1 MRVVCD
7 NCGAVYKIA
16 NEKLSKEVNR
26 ATCKRCGHK
35 IIIYKPGSRAA
46 EEAAASQTSPAAE
59 EEDEERTVI
68 KSVPE
73 LQKMASSQASVPSIG
88 SLTAELRAISIPGI
102 QSVGGPTAKADA
114 LGPLGPAGPSEPT
127 PAPPPPPAIAPL
139 PSQSAAPGPAAQPSP
154 PRMPSVIPATAIP
167 PSDSPATKVYDGPSP
182 SVAGVPSP
190 ASQAGPVPPGP
201 TGGFAPSSDQTR
213 PLPLPTTGRGG
224 VAPSNG
230 STGPTLGLSPSP
242 GPSPTVGG
250 SVPPRSAAAMGSAT
264 AVTSVKVSAS
274 PVLGAVTWFSIV
286 GLVGLLGSLAGLD
299 WPVSLIFFAL
309 AALGLTACLFL
320 ATVTGRG
327 LHPQR
332 TPIAL
337 ILAFFLTV
345 VLTAIHFAVA
355 GGLVSGGN
363 DTPSPAELRPPPTK
377 PVPPVATPA
386 PAPEGEATGDGATGA
401 GLDSDELEMARKY
414 SGTEVAGL
422 GNGKEDEAWREP
434 TPAKESKAD
443 VVRPPPA
450 ERRTPRPKAEPTPA
464 PRESSGPGPSR
475 PRLNE
480 PDASSS
486 SAKSDGPSP
495 FVIDTIIRNNAAIV
509 RCLRVEEAKG
519 VDLSGKIYLKFTIAP
534 EGGVS
539 KARVTTSRFAGTALD
554 TCISRELNALKFP
567 PFDGTPKKITYPLIV
582 Q

>member
-46 EEAAASQTSPAAE
+46 EEAAASQTSPVTD

-102 QSVGGPTAKADA
+102 QSVGGPTPKADA
-114 LGPLGPAGPSEPT
+114 LGPLGPSGPTDST
-127 PAPPPPPAIAPL
+127 PPPPPPAIAPL
-139 PSQSAAPGPAAQPSP
+139 PSQSAAGPGVQPSS
-154 PRMPSVIPATAIP
+154 PRMPAMIPATAIP
-167 PSDSPATKVYDGPSP
+167 ASDSPATKVYDGPSP
-182 SVAGVPSP
+182 SVAGAPSP
-190 ASQAGPVPPGP
+190 AGSTAPLPPPFGTP
-201 TGGFAPSSDQTR
+201 APAPATDQTR
-213 PLPLPTTGRGG
+213 PMPLPTTGRTAP
-224 VAPSNG
+224 VPSNG
-230 STGPTLGLSPSP
+230 STGPTLGTSPSP
-242 GPSPTVGG
+242 APTIGGP
-250 SVPPRSAAAMGSAT
+250 VPARTAPMGSAT
-264 AVTSVKVSAS
+264 AVTTVKASAS

-320 ATVTGRG
+320 ATVTSRGR
-327 LHPQR
+327 HPQR

-355 GGLVSGGN
+355 GGLVSGTTN
-363 DTPSPAELRPPPTK
+363 APTPADLRPPPEVK
-377 PVPPVATPA
+377 PVPVPTPA
-386 PAPEGEATGDGATGA
+386 VAPEATEPSEDGATGA
-401 GLDSDELEMARKY
+401 GLDSEELEMARKY
-414 SGTEVAGL
+414 SGAEVAGL
-422 GNGKEDEAWREP
+422 GNGKDDAWRDP

-443 VVRPPPA
+443 VVRPPPV
-450 ERRTPRPKAEPTPA
+450 ERRTPRPQAEPTPA
-464 PRESSGPGPSR
+464 PRETSAPGPSR

-480 PDASSS
+480 PDPSSGS
-486 SAKSDGPSP
+486 GKTDGPSP
-495 FVIDTIIRNNAAIV
+495 FVIDTIIRNNASIV

-554 TCISRELNALKFP
+554 TCISRELDSLKFP
-567 PFDGTPKKITYPLIV
+567 PFEGTPKKITYPLIV